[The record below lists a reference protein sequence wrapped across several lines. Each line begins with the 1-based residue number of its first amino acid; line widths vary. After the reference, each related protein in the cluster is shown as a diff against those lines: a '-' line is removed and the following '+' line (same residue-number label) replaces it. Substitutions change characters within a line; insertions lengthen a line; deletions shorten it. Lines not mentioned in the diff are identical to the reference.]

1 MSIESERARLYAQ
14 KAGKT
19 GSLQELADDNQKL
32 VNENARLTT
41 IIESLVGTQP
51 QPNPV
56 RLILVKNIEKSIYQ
70 IMTAAFA
77 ANQQQQFAFGLL
89 DEVTNAPVT
98 GSYADGTVA
107 SDTPGAATGFV
118 DANGNVFFQAV
129 APGVANLTAS
139 AQATYTNSLG
149 NQVVQQLSTAPVQV
163 TITAVQTADGVQLI
177 LTPGPIT
184 TLPVNPSV

>member
-1 MSIESERARLYAQ
+1 MSIESERQRLYR
-14 KAGKT
+14 KWAGENP
-19 GSLQELADDNQKL
+19 SLEQLVKDNDILAE
-32 VNENARLTT
+32 ENVRLTGF
-41 IIESLVGTQP
+41 IETLLGKDLP
-51 QPNPV
+51 HKV
-56 RLILVKNIEKSIYQ
+56 RLILTKNINGSNYQ
-70 IMTAAFA
+70 LMTATFA

-163 TITAVQTADGVQLI
+163 TIMAVQTADGVQLI